1 MDNNNIPI
9 VQNRKFM
16 MRIKNQLVYLF
27 RNIIDIKTEYKIQ
40 NSSLVNMEQIMD
52 LNN

>member
-1 MDNNNIPI
+1 
-9 VQNRKFM
+9 M

-27 RNIIDIKTEYKIQ
+27 QNIIDIKTEYKIQ